1 MCYSKQ
7 FENQSLE
14 LGNENEQSMSE
25 KELKDE
31 IDEIKEKIRVLNEEK
46 EKRENEYRRICDLK
60 KFRNILK
67 EDSKSR
73 EFKVLIGCR
82 KSVRDTEHWTNIII
96 DDCTLNKIT
105 IPYPLSVD
113 FNRELLELIYKYFN
127 NSNGDLNAI

>member
-82 KSVRDTEHWTNIII
+82 KSVCDTEH
-96 DDCTLNKIT
+96 
-105 IPYPLSVD
+105 
-113 FNRELLELIYKYFN
+113 
-127 NSNGDLNAI
+127 

>member
-7 FENQSLE
+7 FENQPLE

-46 EKRENEYRRICDLK
+46 EKRENEYRRICELK

-67 EDSKSR
+67 EDSKYR
-73 EFKVLIGCR
+73 EFKILIGCR

-127 NSNGDLNAI
+127 NSNGCLNAI